1 MAAPYRTTVT
11 IDGAQFNAV
20 STSVKFA
27 TGKDRSGVAQ
37 MGSLSTRIRVWAD
50 LHDDQNLPFS
60 SVQKF
65 FNMSNVVTRDKVKS
79 MKIEFW
85 KDDSKQDALCS
96 YSFNG
101 WIRRFETSNPLDFL
115 TAGQQS
121 SASAEDVLSN
131 GASPVLNHML
141 ILDLEPAL
149 NQQNFQDI
157 QMSN

>member
-1 MAAPYRTTVT
+1 MATPYRTTVT
-11 IDGAQFNAV
+11 IDSTQFDAV
-20 STSVKFA
+20 STSVKFT

-37 MGSLSTRIRVWAD
+37 MGSLATRIRVWAD

-60 SVQKF
+60 SVQKL
-65 FNMSNVVTRDKVKS
+65 FNMSNVVTRDKIKP

-85 KDDSKQDALCS
+85 KDDSRQDALCS
-96 YSFNG
+96 YTFNG
-101 WIRRFETSNPLDFL
+101 WISHFETSNPLDFL
-115 TAGQQS
+115 GYGSQP
-121 SASAEDVLSN
+121 SAEDILAN
-131 GASPVLNHML
+131 GAAPSLNHML